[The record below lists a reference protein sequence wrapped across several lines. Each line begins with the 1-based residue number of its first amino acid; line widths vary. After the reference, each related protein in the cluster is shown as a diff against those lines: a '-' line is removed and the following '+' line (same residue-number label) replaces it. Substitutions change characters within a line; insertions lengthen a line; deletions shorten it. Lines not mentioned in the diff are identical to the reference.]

1 MAEVTEN
8 QDNPN
13 AAPELAPNNWFM
25 EYGMPFTNTLLEG
38 EAEMNAEQGHQ
49 GERHDLMQ
57 FIIDQET
64 AVAKDYL
71 NGDIS
76 EQEFNDFKEFSENR
90 LESLQEAIGKEVEEL
105 EESGEE
111 WQSDFVSSLEAFGK
125 EHNSEVLQ
133 LVEISKERDLEA
145 SDLSLH
151 LISDAM
157 KVGVDGIDQLYE
169 ILPPHLHDI
178 VDVLEVEVLE
188 TAHDMVDARA
198 ELSSADEHN
207 LDGDRA
213 ELEAIEPTV
222 EAEFDAVHE
231 SIDTDF
237 ERIDVEIERAKE
249 FVDTAQEHAEL
260 DPETTVEHMP
270 YQTIEDYDL
279 MEQTEEE
286 TGGAA

>member
-1 MAEVTEN
+1 MAEVTESQN
-8 QDNPN
+8 DVGS
-13 AAPELAPNNWFM
+13 APALAPNNWVM
-25 EYGMPFTNTLLEG
+25 EYGMPFTTTLLES
-38 EAEMNAEQGHQ
+38 EAEVNAEEGSRI
-49 GERHDLMQ
+49 ERHDLMQ

-90 LESLQEAIGKEVEEL
+90 LESVQEAIGKEIEEL
-105 EESGEE
+105 EEDGEE

-125 EHNSEVLQ
+125 EHGQEVLQ

-145 SDLSLH
+145 NDLSLH
-151 LISDAM
+151 LISDVM
-157 KVGVDGIDQLYE
+157 KVGVDGIDELYE

-178 VDVLEVEVLE
+178 VNVFEEQVLE

-207 LDGDRA
+207 LDRDRA

-222 EAEFDAVHE
+222 EAEFDELHE
-231 SIDTDF
+231 AIDTEF
-237 ERIDVEIERAKE
+237 ERIDVEIGHAQE
-249 FVDTAQEHAEL
+249 FIDTAREHAEL

-279 MEQTEEE
+279 MEQTEDE
-286 TGGAA
+286 TGGVA